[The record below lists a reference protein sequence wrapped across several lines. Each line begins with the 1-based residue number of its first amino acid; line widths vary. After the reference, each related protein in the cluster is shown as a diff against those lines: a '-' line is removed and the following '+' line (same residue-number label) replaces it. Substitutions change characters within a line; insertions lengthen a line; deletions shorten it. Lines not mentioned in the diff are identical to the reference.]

1 MSERL
6 HDKVALITGGGS
18 GIGRA
23 SCVLFAREGARVV
36 VADLDEAAAQE
47 TAALIERQDGQAL
60 AVRCDVTS
68 STDIRAA
75 IHTTVERYG
84 RLNILFNNAG
94 RHLPKD
100 AEATSEEE
108 WDAILATNLRSVFLT
123 VKYAAGELKRTRGAI
138 VNMAS
143 MVALLGQASSVAYSA
158 SKGGIVALT
167 KSLALDY
174 ASYGVRVNCLCPS
187 AVATPLL
194 VRWIEEQADP
204 AATRAAVDRLHPLG
218 WTAAPEEIAA
228 AALFLVSDEAAFI
241 TGIALPVDGGSGL
254 GYRA

>member
-6 HDKVALITGGGS
+6 RDKVALIMGGGS

-36 VADLDEAAAQE
+36 VADLNEAAAQE
-47 TAALIERQDGQAL
+47 TAAIIERQDGQAL
-60 AVRCDVTS
+60 AVRCDVTI

-75 IHTTVERYG
+75 IRATVERYG
-84 RLNILFNNAG
+84 QLDILFNNAG

-108 WDAILATNLRSVFLT
+108 WDAILATNLRSVFLA
-123 VKYAAGELKRTRGAI
+123 VKYAAGELKRTRGVI

-143 MVALLGQASSVAYSA
+143 MVALLGQANSVAYSA

-174 ASYGVRVNCLCPS
+174 ASYGVRVNCLCP
-187 AVATPLL
+187 AGVVTPMLEQ
-194 VRWIEEQADP
+194 WIEEQADP
-204 AATRAAVDRLHPLG
+204 VATRAAVDRIHPLG
-218 WTAAPEEIAA
+218 WTARPEEIAT
-228 AALFLVSDEAAFI
+228 AALFLASDEAAFI
-241 TGIALPVDGGSGL
+241 TGIALPVEGGSGL